1 MDRSDLSREA
11 YDGDDEELA
20 RVVDAGIAGMAKQ
33 EAARRRFS
41 DNPAKWAAKARAKRR
56 AERGEK

>member
-11 YDGDDEELA
+11 YNGDDADLA
-20 RVVDAGIAGMAKQ
+20 RTIDDGVAGMAKQ
-33 EAARRRFS
+33 EAARRRFA
-41 DNPAKWAAKARAKRR
+41 DNPAKWSAKARAARR